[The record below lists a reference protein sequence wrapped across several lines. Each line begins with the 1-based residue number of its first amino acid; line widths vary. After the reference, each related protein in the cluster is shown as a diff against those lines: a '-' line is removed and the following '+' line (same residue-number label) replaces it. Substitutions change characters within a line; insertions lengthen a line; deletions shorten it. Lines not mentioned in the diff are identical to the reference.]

1 MRSPP
6 PHTPPMSS
14 PPRSLKHEYELYVER
29 EIENYK
35 ESVPRSALLSIGDE
49 AVRGLAREQQLA
61 LTEMLLCEEV
71 DRIIFRRLRLPTY
84 RTWLQ
89 RRRRAL
95 EKFKTPEHWGLG
107 PEEALVRSIATAADT
122 KVVVAGPSADDATLY
137 LAAHGCDVTTLDTA
151 IDTVD
156 RVMAAA
162 EAAGL
167 TARVHGH
174 VAALGSWAPAEPV
187 HAVVTSPE
195 AFDGLSALERAQV
208 IATLQGATCDGGV
221 HLVRTLVAGQ
231 QALSID
237 ELRVRYV
244 GWQVSVEPSTGAGRT
259 FVARK
264 RA

>member
-1 MRSPP
+1 MALP
-6 PHTPPMSS
+6 T
-14 PPRSLKHEYELYVER
+14 RSLKHEFELYVER

-49 AVRGLAREQQLA
+49 AVKSLASAQQLA

-95 EKFKTPEHWGLG
+95 EKFKSPEHWGLR
-107 PEEALVRSIATAADT
+107 PEEALVRSISTAADT

-137 LAAHGCDVTTLDTA
+137 LAAHGCEVTTLDA
-151 IDTVD
+151 AVD
-156 RVMAAA
+156 NVERVMAAA

-174 VAALGSWAPAEPV
+174 VAALAGWAPEEPV
-187 HAVVTSPE
+187 HAVVTSPA
-195 AFDGLSALERAQV
+195 AFDGLSAGERAQV
-208 IATLQGATCDGGV
+208 IRLLQSATMDGGV
-221 HLVRTLVAGQ
+221 HLVRTIVAGQ

-237 ELRVRYV
+237 ELRARYD
-244 GWQVSVEPSTGAGRT
+244 GWQISVEHGDGAERT
-259 FVARK
+259 FLARK
-264 RA
+264 TA